1 METDEN
7 LRNKKPQHWGAIPE
21 KGSYLGLSFLL
32 KLYQL
37 FGRWLFLL
45 VLHPVVLYYTVFYS
59 SARTASRQ
67 YLQHIG
73 LEKRRL
79 AEQGNNSGK
88 SIPPSAIT
96 DVNWR
101 VTYSHFYA
109 FGESAI
115 DKIAAWNGD
124 IRLKDVNIQDEDT
137 FASHMNSGKGAVF
150 IGSHLGNMEL
160 CRALGERE
168 GSFKVNAVVFHK
180 NALMFQ
186 KLLKK
191 NDSRVDLNLIHVE
204 EIGIDTAIRLRQKV
218 DAGEVVV
225 IVGDR
230 TSVGSIG
237 RIRYTNFLGVPA
249 PFSEGPFILAS
260 LLECPVYLLFCIK
273 QDGRY
278 NVHLEYFADS
288 LKFPRSQR
296 SEMLAEK
303 IQEYA
308 DRLAYY
314 CIKAPLQWF
323 NFYDFWRSDS
333 LEEMKLNAKIPRS
346 NPLDD
351 TDGSN
356 ANAND
361 KKAQSH

>member
-1 METDEN
+1 MEVDKN
-7 LRNKKPQHWGAIPE
+7 LRGKQPRHWGAISE

-32 KLYQL
+32 KIYRL
-37 FGRWLFLL
+37 FGRWFFLL
-45 VLHPVVLYYTVFYS
+45 VLHPVVLYYTVFS
-59 SARTASRQ
+59 SGARTASRQ
-67 YLQHIG
+67 YLQHIV

-79 AEQGNNSGK
+79 AEQGNNSDS
-88 SIPPSAIT
+88 SIVSSSIT

-101 VTYSHFYA
+101 MIYSHFYA

-115 DKIAAWNGD
+115 DKIAAWSGD
-124 IRLKDVNIQDEDT
+124 IRRKDVNIQDEDT

-150 IGSHLGNMEL
+150 IGSHLGNVEL

-168 GSFKVNAVVFHK
+168 GGFKVNAVVFHK
-180 NALMFQ
+180 NALKFQ

-204 EIGIDTAIRLRQKV
+204 EIGIDTAILLRQKV

-230 TSVGSIG
+230 TSVNSIG
-237 RIRYTNFLGVPA
+237 RIRYTNFLGEPA
-249 PFSEGPFILAS
+249 PFAEGPFILAS

-278 NVHLEYFADS
+278 NVHLEHFADS

-303 IQEYA
+303 IQQYA

-323 NFYDFWRSDS
+323 NFYNFWQSDS
-333 LEEMKLNAKIPRS
+333 LDKIKLNAKMSRS
-346 NPLDD
+346 HPLGSTDSSNVNP
-351 TDGSN
+351 
-356 ANAND
+356 ND
-361 KKAQSH
+361 KNA